1 MTHKAQPMTSCRHGG
16 AMRSAAAMPDDRPKI
31 ALIID
36 DLGLNR
42 SRADRT
48 IALPGPLTLAFLPYA
63 HNLKQQTAKA
73 RAAGHE
79 LLVHLPMEPMGKAD
93 PGPDALLT
101 SLDTREIKARL
112 TRNLS
117 HFGAFVG
124 VNNHMGSAATSDP
137 AMMET
142 VLSELKRRGL
152 LFVDSRTSPRSVA
165 GDMARKMGVPTVE
178 RDVFLDHRI
187 DRQAIEAALAKLERI
202 ARETGIAIGIG
213 HPHPVTLSVLEKWLP
228 AAKARGIVLVPISAV
243 AAEEETRL
251 VQR

>member
-1 MTHKAQPMTSCRHGG
+1 M
-16 AMRSAAAMPDDRPKI
+16 
-31 ALIID
+31 
-36 DLGLNR
+36 
-42 SRADRT
+42 
-48 IALPGPLTLAFLPYA
+48 TLAFLPYA

-213 HPHPVTLSVLEKWLP
+213 PSAPGDPVGAGK
-228 AAKARGIVLVPISAV
+228 V
-243 AAEEETRL
+243 AARRPRRGESFWCRSARLRRKKKQDWCSGDRDCGQGFALCACVTR
-251 VQR
+251 